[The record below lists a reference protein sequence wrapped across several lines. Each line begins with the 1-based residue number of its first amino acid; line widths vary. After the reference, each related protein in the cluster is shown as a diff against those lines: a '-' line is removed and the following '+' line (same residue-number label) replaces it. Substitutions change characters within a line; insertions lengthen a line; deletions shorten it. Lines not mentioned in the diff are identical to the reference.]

1 MNGSK
6 RQEFALP
13 PSQMKILFLHAKITA
28 NVKAYIYIYIYV
40 FFPNVKNWLYQNIKY
55 SQYVDLPSK
64 HVLTVS
70 KGLFSKDM
78 YRTEQNRV
86 VWLLVLKLVKS
97 DDVI

>member
-28 NVKAYIYIYIYV
+28 NVKAYIYIYIYIC
-40 FFPNVKNWLYQNIKY
+40 FLPKCQELAISKY

-64 HVLTVS
+64 HVLTGS
-70 KGLFSKDM
+70 KYS
-78 YRTEQNRV
+78 QN
-86 VWLLVLKLVKS
+86 
-97 DDVI
+97 